1 MKVEFIETINRWG
14 QQRVPFLFV
23 IDFEQ
28 EKPFACRLEEAK
40 ANNILFDIL
49 GYSNSNAERVEAPV
63 GVTKNPIPLA
73 DYREKFDDV
82 SLHLHYGDSF
92 LANLTM
98 KTEILTDRSLREL
111 FFLAKAKYKL
121 LFKDVFLVFSPET
134 FVRMVDGKIYTFPMK
149 GTIDAAT
156 PNAIEAILTNPKE
169 LAEHVTIVDLMRN
182 DLSRVAEHVS
192 VTRFRYIDELK
203 TSHKNLLQ
211 VSSEIVGQLS
221 GDYLS
226 RVGTILANLL
236 PAGSVTGAPKEKT
249 IQIIQ
254 EAEGEKRGY
263 YAGVFGYFDG
273 AVLES
278 AVMIRFIERD
288 GNRLFYRSGGGIT
301 TQSSA
306 INEYQEAIDKIY
318 VPID

>member
-1 MKVEFIETINRWG
+1 
-14 QQRVPFLFV
+14 
-23 IDFEQ
+23 
-28 EKPFACRLEEAK
+28 
-40 ANNILFDIL
+40 
-49 GYSNSNAERVEAPV
+49 
-63 GVTKNPIPLA
+63 
-73 DYREKFDDV
+73 
-82 SLHLHYGDSF
+82 
-92 LANLTM
+92 
-98 KTEILTDRSLREL
+98 
-111 FFLAKAKYKL
+111 
-121 LFKDVFLVFSPET
+121 
-134 FVRMVDGKIYTFPMK
+134 MVDGKIYTFPMK

-273 AVLES
+273 TVLES

-288 GNRLFYRSGGGIT
+288 GDRLFYRSGGGIT

>member
-98 KTEILTDRSLREL
+98 KTEIQTDRSLREL

-182 DLSRVAEHVS
+182 DLSRVAERVS

-254 EAEGEKRGY
+254 EAEREKRGY

-273 AVLES
+273 TVLES

-288 GNRLFYRSGGGIT
+288 GDRLFYRSGGGIT